1 MPVCVYVWHLIRSMS
16 FNNAHVGDSAGVSAP
31 VSFDSMLAKLG
42 EVHRGGLN
50 QAQVLSKV
58 AELAQASAV
67 MGPGFLIPE
76 SEASAIWKD
85 IFDPAHQLHSAL
97 LNNVNDHAYV
107 EEIMRIATLYACR
120 CVGKARAEQANHI
133 D

>member
-58 AELAQASAV
+58 AELAQASAN
-67 MGPGFLIPE
+67 GAPGKSFDFVQLRMVDWSTYASKAYSYAIPGV
-76 SEASAIWKD
+76 
-85 IFDPAHQLHSAL
+85 Q
-97 LNNVNDHAYV
+97 
-107 EEIMRIATLYACR
+107 
-120 CVGKARAEQANHI
+120 
-133 D
+133 